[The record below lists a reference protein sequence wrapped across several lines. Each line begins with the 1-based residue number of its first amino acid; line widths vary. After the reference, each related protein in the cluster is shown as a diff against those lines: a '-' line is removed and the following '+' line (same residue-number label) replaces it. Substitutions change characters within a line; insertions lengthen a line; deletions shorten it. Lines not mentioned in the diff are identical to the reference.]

1 MVAPDDSK
9 TAVFSSGT
17 SIGLSGVIPAG
28 GHSAPSSGV
37 GTRLTWYNVQKKP
50 RKKRISDTMNNIIP

>member
-1 MVAPDDSK
+1 MVAPDDKS

-17 SIGLSGVIPAG
+17 SIGLSGVIPVG

-37 GTRLTWYNVQKKP
+37 GTRL
-50 RKKRISDTMNNIIP
+50 M